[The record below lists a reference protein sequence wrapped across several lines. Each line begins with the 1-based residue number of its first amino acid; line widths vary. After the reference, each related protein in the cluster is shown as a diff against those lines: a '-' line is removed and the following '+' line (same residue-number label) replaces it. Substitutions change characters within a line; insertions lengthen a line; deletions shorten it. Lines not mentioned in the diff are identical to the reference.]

1 MGLESP
7 LVVKLLLDVDLLL
20 QFTDGDTRHQI
31 NSVVDM
37 GAEADLRVGGLRLVL
52 SCVHVGVLCEVTK
65 ALLD

>member
-1 MGLESP
+1 MGLESSF
-7 LVVKLLLDVDLLL
+7 VVKLLLDIDLLF
-20 QFTDGDTRHQI
+20 QFANGDTRHQI

-52 SCVHVGVLCEVTK
+52 SCVHVGVLSEVTK